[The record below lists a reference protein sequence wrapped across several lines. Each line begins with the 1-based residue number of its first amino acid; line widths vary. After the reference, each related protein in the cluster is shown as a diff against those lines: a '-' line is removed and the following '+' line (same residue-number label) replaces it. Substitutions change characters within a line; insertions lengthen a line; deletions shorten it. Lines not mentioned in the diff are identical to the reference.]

1 MEKLAALH
9 NHDKAKFNDRVSED
23 IKINEAEG
31 DKQFL
36 HFWEKRL
43 VLSELSINIT
53 IPLNSYNL
61 PGNYNQNSAY
71 DPVMTA
77 VMMINFV
84 DAGKNS
90 RYLVEDALK
99 KDVFGI
105 A

>member
-1 MEKLAALH
+1 MEKLTVLH
-9 NHDKAKFNDRVSED
+9 NHDKAKFNDRVSKD

-36 HFWEKRL
+36 YFWEKRL

-61 PGNYNQNSAY
+61 PGNCNKNSAY

-99 KDVFGI
+99 TDVFGI